1 MKMKRVISVLLAG
14 LLLST
19 SLGACTS
26 SGTKLPDEE
35 ALGSGT
41 DGESTAPSGE
51 PVNVELT
58 VEDARG
64 IVIDVEE
71 IPNTSDNPF
80 NVDLSAE
87 DYVDWAHFGFESA
100 ASVTRKADVTD
111 RIIGS
116 PTAIQSG
123 QIEAASADDL
133 INYRLQFAW
142 SDGDPVASQ
151 TTKSFVKNGQ
161 EGIKLDFDMPAGSYD
176 LILYAST
183 YNELADVVVYGEN
196 STVLARETLT
206 DSFSE
211 WMHMPKAITI
221 HYYCDT
227 AQKITVH
234 IARTTYDAGMWPGLS
249 LGAAAVKVKEV
260 NTSMSEIKTTV
271 SAGGTVE
278 GAGTYDVGGKVI
290 LTAKPDDGYAFKEW
304 QVLSSRASLSDKKA
318 NPIAF
323 TAPIGGVEI
332 KALFVKEDGLQDLTE
347 YIDVSL
353 GSTGAS
359 HTLIGTQ
366 RPNASV
372 NPGPDTNPMHNCTGY
387 EATGQIRGFSQMH
400 VSGTGVGK
408 YGQVL
413 LSPQIGLATRLDG
426 HDSDKSNENPT
437 AAEYSVT
444 LDRYGIDVS
453 FTPAEHAT
461 IYKFTYPKSDDANIV
476 VDMAHN
482 ICNEKASKV
491 KVNIGTDKSGNTF
504 ISGSGFYT
512 GGWAG
517 AHDVYF
523 YAMVNKTPNATGVYD
538 KDGAKP
544 GVNTLGPV
552 NVSDIAAGLGGY
564 MTFDTEEN
572 ETIMMKVGMS
582 FKSVEQAKKWLE
594 DEIPDWDYE
603 EVKAETN
610 RQWNE
615 ELNKIVID
623 GNISEND
630 KIKFYTAIYHAH
642 IMPRDRSGDSAQ
654 YDGDMIDDHFAG
666 WDTWRTLYP
675 LYAITNPD
683 LVTKTINSF
692 IARYNAHGYVKD
704 SMCAGIDM
712 NEQQGG
718 DDVDNIIAD
727 AYAKGIPGV
736 DWNEAYKIVKN
747 HADNYRL
754 DYLGWGTR
762 SQIPNP
768 NSSYKVLGWI
778 PSDNGR
784 QSRILSCS
792 YQLEYAY
799 NDYVAALMAKD
810 LGTQEDYQKYLAR
823 SNSWTNIWREDAVDD
838 NGYSGFIWPRNEDG
852 SWTVP
857 PESLGFTL
865 FKDMMSWN
873 EYFYEASSWN
883 YSFFVPHDVP
893 QLIEKMGGNDTF
905 ASRLE
910 LGIRNGWVDYGNE
923 PAFLATYLFNYTD
936 KPYMTTDAVALQRAK
951 FTLTG
956 VPGNDDSGAMSSWYI
971 FSSIG
976 FFPNAGQNLY
986 YFTSPCYDKTTITLA
1001 NGKTFT
1007 ITANNLSAE
1016 KKYIQSITLNGVPY
1030 KSTMFKH
1037 EDIINGG
1044 ELVFE
1049 MGSTPVDYTK

>member
-1 MKMKRVISVLLAG
+1 MKRAFAVLLAV
-14 LLLST
+14 LMLSA
-19 SLGACTS
+19 LAGC
-26 SGTKLPDEE
+26 GTGDEAVTNPADDPSNVGTTVGDTPESKISEETTAEPDVDPLSV
-35 ALGSGT
+35 AIT
-41 DGESTAPSGE
+41 
-51 PVNVELT
+51 
-58 VEDARG
+58 
-64 IVIDVEE
+64 VEE
-71 IPNTSDNPF
+71 ITNTSDDPLI
-80 NVDLSAE
+80 VDLTSG
-87 DYVDWAHFGFESA
+87 DYCDWAHFGLENA
-100 ASVTRKADVTD
+100 AAVNCKVGADQ

-116 PTAIQSG
+116 PAAIQSG
-123 QIEAASADDL
+123 GLEMASSDDL
-133 INYRLQFAW
+133 TNYRLKFVW
-142 SDGDPVASQ
+142 GDGNPTGSGS
-151 TTKSFVKNGQ
+151 TKSFVKNGQ

-176 LILYAST
+176 LTLYAST
-183 YNELADVVVYGEN
+183 YNELADVIVYDEASN
-196 STVLARETLT
+196 ELARASLG

-211 WMHMPKAITI
+211 WMHMPKIITV
-221 HYYCDT
+221 HYYCDY
-227 AQKITVH
+227 AQKISVH
-234 IARTTYDAGMWPGLS
+234 IARTTYDATQWPGLS
-249 LGAAAVKVKEV
+249 LGAAAVKEV
-260 NTSMSEIKTTV
+260 NTRMSEIKLSV
-271 SAGGTVE
+271 SSGGTVD
-278 GAGTYDVGGKVI
+278 GTGTYEVGEAVT
-290 LTAKPDDGYAFKEW
+290 LTAKPNDGYSFKEW
-304 QVLSSRASLSDKKA
+304 KVISGNVTLSDKKS
-318 NPIAF
+318 NPVTF
-323 TAPIGGVEI
+323 TAPVGGAGI
-332 KALFVKEDGLQDLTE
+332 KAIFVNESGQQELTD
-347 YIDVSL
+347 YIDVRL

-372 NPGPDTNPMHNCTGY
+372 NPGPDTEPMNNCTGY
-387 EATGQIRGFSQMH
+387 EATGKIRGFSQMH

-476 VDMAHN
+476 IDMAHN
-482 ICNEKASKV
+482 ICNENATNV
-491 KVNIGTDKSGNTF
+491 KLDIGTDSKGNTF
-504 ISGSGFYT
+504 ISGSGFYP

-517 AHDVYF
+517 AHNVYF
-523 YAMVNKTPNATGVYD
+523 YAVVNKTPKTTGVYD
-538 KDGAKP
+538 ANGAKP
-544 GVNTLGPV
+544 GVNTIGPV
-552 NVSDIAAGLGGY
+552 NVSNRLAGLGGY

-594 DEIPDWDYE
+594 DEIPEWDYE

-610 RQWNE
+610 RQWND

-623 GNISEND
+623 GNVSEND

-642 IMPRDRSGDSAQ
+642 IMPRDRSGDFAH
-654 YDGDMIDDHFAG
+654 YDSDMIDDHFAG

-683 LVTKTINSF
+683 IVTKTVNSF
-692 IARYNAHGYVKD
+692 ITRYNAQGYVKD

-754 DYLGWGTR
+754 DNLGWGTQN
-762 SQIPNP
+762 QIPNP
-768 NSSYKVLGWI
+768 NSSYKTLGWI

-810 LGTQEDYQKYLAR
+810 LGTKEDYEKYLAR
-823 SNSWTNIWREDAVDD
+823 SNSWTNIWREDVSN
-838 NGYSGFIWPRNEDG
+838 NGYSGFIWPKNEDG

-857 PESLGFTL
+857 PENLEFTL
-865 FKDMMSWN
+865 TKDMASWN

-905 ASRLE
+905 ISRLD
-910 LGIRNGWVDYGNE
+910 LGIRKGWVDYGNE

-986 YFTSPCYDKTTITLA
+986 YFTSPCYDKTVISLD

-1016 KKYIQSITLNGVPY
+1016 NKYIQSITLNGKPC

>member
-1 MKMKRVISVLLAG
+1 MMKRAFAMFLAAIM
-14 LLLST
+14 LA
-19 SLGACTS
+19 SLVGCSAGDKATVNP
-26 SGTKLPDEE
+26 PDSRSDAKPTEEDASDSETGEE
-35 ALGSGT
+35 ATPQL
-41 DGESTAPSGE
+41 
-51 PVNVELT
+51 
-58 VEDARG
+58 
-64 IVIDVEE
+64 IDQPLSVAIAVEE
-71 IPNTSDNPF
+71 ITNTSDNPF
-80 NVDLSAE
+80 VVDLTSG
-87 DYVDWAHFGFESA
+87 DYCDWAHFGLENVSA
-100 ASVTRKADVTD
+100 VNRKSGVDGH
-111 RIIGS
+111 IIGS
-116 PTAIQSG
+116 PAAIQSG
-123 QIEAASADDL
+123 GLEMASSDDL
-133 INYRLQFAW
+133 TNYRLKFAW
-142 SDGDPVASQ
+142 SDGDPVESRS
-151 TTKSFVKNGQ
+151 TKSFVKNGQ
-161 EGIKLDFDMPAGSYD
+161 DGIKLDFDMPAGSYE
-176 LILYAST
+176 LKLYAST
-183 YNELADVVVYGEN
+183 YNELADVIVYGED
-196 STVLARETLT
+196 SSELARVSLG

-211 WMHMPKAITI
+211 WMHMPKAVTI
-221 HYYCDT
+221 HYSCST

-234 IARTTYDAGMWPGLS
+234 IARTTYDATQWPGLS
-249 LGAAAVKVKEV
+249 LGAAAVKEV
-260 NTSMSEIKTTV
+260 DTSMSEIKAMA
-271 SAGGTVE
+271 SAGGMVE
-278 GAGTYDVGGKVI
+278 GAGTYEAGGEVTLK
-290 LTAKPDDGYAFKEW
+290 AKPDEGYTFRRW
-304 QVLSSRASLSDKKA
+304 QVISGSVELSDK
-318 NPIAF
+318 NSDTITF
-323 TAPIGGVEI
+323 TAPIGGAAV
-332 KALFVKEDGLQDLTE
+332 KAIFVNEAGQQELTE
-347 YIDVSL
+347 YIDVRL

-372 NPGPDTNPMHNCTGY
+372 NPGPDTEPMNNCTGY
-387 EATGQIRGFSQMH
+387 EATGKIRGFSQMH

-413 LSPQIGLATRLDG
+413 ISPQIGLATRLDG
-426 HDSDKSNENPT
+426 HDSDKSNESPKT
-437 AAEYSVT
+437 AEYSVT

-461 IYKFTYPKSDDANIV
+461 IYKFTYPKADDANIV

-482 ICNEKASKV
+482 ICNEKATNV
-491 KVNIGTDKSGNTF
+491 KVDIGTDGSGNTF
-504 ISGSGFYT
+504 ISGSGFYP

-517 AHDVYF
+517 AHNVYF
-523 YAMVNKTPNATGVYD
+523 YAVVSKPPKATGVYD
-538 KDGAKP
+538 ASGAKP
-544 GVNTLGPV
+544 GVNAIGPV
-552 NVSDIAAGLGGY
+552 NVSDRLAGLGGY

-572 ETIMMKVGMS
+572 EVIMMKVGMS

-594 DEIPDWDYE
+594 DEIPEWDYE
-603 EVKAETN
+603 DVKAETN

-642 IMPRDRSGDSAQ
+642 IMPRDRSGDFAH

-683 LVTKTINSF
+683 IVTKTVNSF
-692 IARYNAHGYVKD
+692 ITRYKAQGYVKD

-727 AYAKGIPGV
+727 AYAKGIPGI
-736 DWNEAYKIVKN
+736 DWDEAYKIVKN

-754 DYLGWGTR
+754 DNLGWGTQ
-762 SQIPNP
+762 SQRPNP
-768 NSSYKVLGWI
+768 DSSYKTLGWI

-810 LGTQEDYQKYLAR
+810 LGTKEDYEKYLAR
-823 SNSWTNIWREDAVDD
+823 SNSWTNIWREDVSD
-838 NGYSGFIWPRNEDG
+838 NGYSGFIWPRNQDG

-857 PESLGFTL
+857 HENLEFTL
-865 FKDMMSWN
+865 TKDMASWN

-905 ASRLE
+905 ISRLD
-910 LGIRNGWVDYGNE
+910 LGIRKGWVDYGNE

-951 FTLTG
+951 FTMTG

-986 YFTSPCYDKTTITLA
+986 YFTSPCYDKTTISLD

-1016 KKYIQSITLNGVPY
+1016 NKYVQSITLNGKPY

-1049 MGSTPVDYTK
+1049 MSSTPVDYTK